1 MADNPVLN
9 RVSGFAAQPMTRQI
23 SLLAGFAASIALAVG
38 LVNWASTPSY
48 EPVYGAM
55 APADTAKAIDVL
67 QTSGITYRIEQGTGL
82 LEVPY
87 DDVLQARMALA
98 SEGFPRNGDG
108 VGFESLYDE
117 QQMGLSSF
125 MEQARYHRAVEAE
138 LARTISA
145 MDSVSGARVHLAI
158 AKQSAFIRRGN
169 ESTASVMVS
178 LLPGVR
184 LSERQLAGVIHL
196 VASSVPNLDS
206 DDVSVVDQAGKLI
219 SNQGEDSDFG
229 YTSEQFR
236 LAQQFENSLSDRI
249 VRILEPILGVGSVRA
264 QVTADMD
271 FTRIESTNEIYD
283 PTTVLRSEQTTQ
295 DITNRGPGGEQPGAL
310 LPQPPQQ
317 GALAAAAAVN
327 VEAPANNLPDREST
341 KETRNYEV
349 NKTISHTRRV
359 PGTIQKLSVA
369 VVVDYVLDDNGDRV
383 ALDQGRV
390 DQITLL
396 VQEAIG
402 FSVERGDTV
411 QVINSPFIA
420 PDPMEPIPEP
430 GFLEQAWVWELGR
443 ALLAIAAVLLL
454 IFTVLRPVIRYSTS
468 YTPPVP
474 VSPSRLESAMADASQ
489 DQDDLSLP
497 GPVTASTEPPKPNYQ
512 QSVAMAR
519 NTAVEQ
525 PARAAY
531 VVKNWIAADG

>member
-1 MADNPVLN
+1 MADNPVLD
-9 RVSGFAAQPMTRQI
+9 RVSGFAAQPVTRQV
-23 SLLAGFAASIALAVG
+23 SLLAGFAASIALAIGV
-38 LVNWASTPSY
+38 VNWASTPSY

-55 APADTAKAIDVL
+55 SPADNATAINVL
-67 QTSGITYRIEQGTGL
+67 QTSGIKYRMEPGTGL

-98 SEGFPRNGDG
+98 SEGFPRNGG
-108 VGFESLYDE
+108 GIGFESLYEE

-138 LARTISA
+138 LSRTISA

-158 AKQSAFIRRGN
+158 AKQSAFMRRGN
-169 ESTASVMVS
+169 EPSASVMVS

-184 LSERQLAGVIHL
+184 LSERQLSGIIHL
-196 VASSVPNLDS
+196 VASSIPNLDS
-206 DDVSVVDQAGKLI
+206 DRVSVVDQAGKLL
-219 SNQGEDSDFG
+219 SSQGEDSDFG

-236 LAQQFENSLSDRI
+236 LAQQFENSLNDRI
-249 VRILEPILGVGSVRA
+249 MAILEPILGVGAVRA

-271 FTRIESTNEIYD
+271 FTRVESTNEIYD

-295 DITNRGPGGEQPGAL
+295 DITNRGAGAGQAPGAL
-310 LPQPPQQ
+310 VAQPPQQ
-317 GALAAAAAVN
+317 GALAAAQDPA
-327 VEAPANNLPDREST
+327 APADNIPDREST

-369 VVVDYVLDDNGDRV
+369 VVVDYVVDGNGERI
-383 ALDQGRV
+383 ALDQARI
-390 DQITLL
+390 DQITAL
-396 VQEAIG
+396 VREAIG
-402 FSVERGDTV
+402 FSAERGDTV
-411 QVINSPFIA
+411 QIINSPFIA
-420 PDPMEPIPEP
+420 PDPIEPIPEP
-430 GFLEQAWVWELGR
+430 GIFEQAWVWELGR
-443 ALLAIAAVLLL
+443 GLLAALAVLAL
-454 IFTVLRPVIRYSTS
+454 IFTVLRPMIRYSTS

-474 VSPSRLESAMADASQ
+474 QTDLRLENAMAEATGVSQ
-489 DQDDLSLP
+489 PPALTGP
-497 GPVTASTEPPKPNYQ
+497 GDMAPPPKRNYQ

-525 PARAAY
+525 PVRAAY

>member
-1 MADNPVLN
+1 MADNPVLD
-9 RVSGFAAQPMTRQI
+9 RVSGFAAQPITRQV

-38 LVNWASTPSY
+38 VVNWASTPSF

-55 APADTAKAIDVL
+55 SPADNATAISVL
-67 QTSGITYRIEQGTGL
+67 QTSGIKYRMEPGTGL
-82 LEVPY
+82 LQVPY

-98 SEGFPRNGDG
+98 SEGFPRNGG
-108 VGFESLYDE
+108 GIGFESLYEE

-138 LARTISA
+138 LARTIAA

-158 AKQSAFIRRGN
+158 AKQSAFMRRGN
-169 ESTASVMVS
+169 EPSASVMVN

-184 LSERQLAGVIHL
+184 LTERKLSGIIHL
-196 VASSVPNLDS
+196 VASSIPNLDS
-206 DDVSVVDQAGKLI
+206 DRVSVVDQAGKLL
-219 SNQGEDSDFG
+219 SSQGEDSDFG

-236 LAQQFENSLSDRI
+236 LAQQFEDSLSDRI
-249 VRILEPILGVGSVRA
+249 IRILEPILGVGSVRA

-310 LPQPPQQ
+310 LAQPPQQ
-317 GALAAAAAVN
+317 GALATAATVN
-327 VEAPANNLPDREST
+327 AEVPADNIPDREST

-383 ALDQGRV
+383 ALDQERI
-390 DQITLL
+390 DQVTSL
-396 VQEAIG
+396 VREAIG
-402 FSVERGDTV
+402 FSVDRGDTV
-411 QVINSPFIA
+411 QVINSPFVA
-420 PDPMEPIPEP
+420 PEPMEPIPEP
-430 GFLEQAWVWELGR
+430 GFFDQAWVWELGR
-443 ALLAIAAVLLL
+443 VLLAISAVLLL
-454 IFTVLRPVIRYSTS
+454 IFTVLRPMIRYSTS
-468 YTPPVP
+468 YTPPAPVP
-474 VSPSRLESAMADASQ
+474 TSRLENVMSEVSQ
-489 DQDDLSLP
+489 DQDALSLP
-497 GPVTASTEPPKPNYQ
+497 GSGEASVEPPKPNYQ

-531 VVKNWIAADG
+531 VVKNWIATDG

>member
-184 LSERQLAGVIHL
+184 LSERQLAGIIHL

-236 LAQQFENSLSDRI
+236 LAQQFESSLSDRI

-295 DITNRGPGGEQPGAL
+295 DITNRGPGGGQPGAL

-454 IFTVLRPVIRYSTS
+454 IFTVLRPMIRYSTS

-474 VSPSRLESAMADASQ
+474 VPPSRLESAMADASQ

>member
-1 MADNPVLN
+1 MADNPVLD
-9 RVSGFAAQPMTRQI
+9 RVSGFAAQPVTRQV
-23 SLLAGFAASIALAVG
+23 SLLAGFAASIALAIGV
-38 LVNWASTPSY
+38 VNWASTPSY

-55 APADTAKAIDVL
+55 SPADNATAITVL
-67 QTSGITYRIEQGTGL
+67 QTSGIKYRMEPGTGL

-98 SEGFPRNGDG
+98 SEGFPRNGG
-108 VGFESLYDE
+108 GIGFESLYEE

-138 LARTISA
+138 LSRTISA

-158 AKQSAFIRRGN
+158 AKQSAFMRRGN
-169 ESTASVMVS
+169 EPSASVMVS

-184 LSERQLAGVIHL
+184 LSERQLSGIIHL
-196 VASSVPNLDS
+196 VASSIPNLDS
-206 DDVSVVDQAGKLI
+206 DRVSVVDQAGKLL
-219 SNQGEDSDFG
+219 SSQGEDSDFG

-236 LAQQFENSLSDRI
+236 LAQQFENSLNDRI
-249 VRILEPILGVGSVRA
+249 MAILEPILGVGAVRA

-271 FTRIESTNEIYD
+271 FTRVESTNEIYD

-295 DITNRGPGGEQPGAL
+295 DITNRGAGAGQAPGAL
-310 LPQPPQQ
+310 VAQPPQQ
-317 GALAAAAAVN
+317 GALAAAQDPA
-327 VEAPANNLPDREST
+327 APADNIPDREST

-369 VVVDYVLDDNGDRV
+369 VVVDYVLNDNGERI
-383 ALDQGRV
+383 ALDQARI
-390 DQITLL
+390 DQITAL
-396 VQEAIG
+396 VREAIG
-402 FSVERGDTV
+402 FSAERGDTV
-411 QVINSPFIA
+411 QIINSPFIA
-420 PDPMEPIPEP
+420 PDPIEPIPEP
-430 GFLEQAWVWELGR
+430 GIFEQAWVWELGR
-443 ALLAIAAVLLL
+443 GLLAALAVLAL
-454 IFTVLRPVIRYSTS
+454 IFTVLRPMIRYSTS

-474 VSPSRLESAMADASQ
+474 QTDLRLENAMAEATAASQ
-489 DQDDLSLP
+489 PAALTGP
-497 GPVTASTEPPKPNYQ
+497 GDVAPPPKRNYQ

-525 PARAAY
+525 PVRAAY

>member
-1 MADNPVLN
+1 MADNPVLD
-9 RVSGFAAQPMTRQI
+9 RVSGFAAQPVTRQV
-23 SLLAGFAASIALAVG
+23 SLLAGFAASIALAIGV
-38 LVNWASTPSY
+38 VNWAMTPSY

-55 APADTAKAIDVL
+55 SPADNATAINVL
-67 QTSGITYRIEQGTGL
+67 QTSGITYRMEPGTGL

-98 SEGFPRNGDG
+98 SEGFPRNGG
-108 VGFESLYDE
+108 GIGFESLYEE

-145 MDSVSGARVHLAI
+145 MNSVSGARVHLAI
-158 AKQSAFIRRGN
+158 AKQSAFMRRGN
-169 ESTASVMVS
+169 EPSASVMVS

-184 LSERQLAGVIHL
+184 LSERQLSGIIHL
-196 VASSVPNLDS
+196 VASSIPNLDS
-206 DDVSVVDQAGKLI
+206 DRVSVVDQAGKLL
-219 SNQGEDSDFG
+219 SSQGEDSDFG
-229 YTSEQFR
+229 YTAEQFR
-236 LAQQFENSLSDRI
+236 LAQQFENSLNDRI
-249 VRILEPILGVGSVRA
+249 MAILEPILGVGAVRA

-283 PTTVLRSEQTTQ
+283 PSTVLRSEQTTQ
-295 DITNRGPGGEQPGAL
+295 DITNRGAGAGQAPGDL
-310 LPQPPQQ
+310 VNQPPQQ
-317 GALAAAAAVN
+317 GALAVAQD
-327 VEAPANNLPDREST
+327 PAGPADAIPDREST

-369 VVVDYVLDDNGDRV
+369 VVVDYVLDDNGDRI
-383 ALDQGRV
+383 ALDQARI
-390 DQITLL
+390 DQVTAL
-396 VQEAIG
+396 VREAIG
-402 FSVERGDTV
+402 FSAERGDTV

-420 PDPMEPIPEP
+420 PAPIEPIPEP
-430 GFLEQAWVWELGR
+430 GLLEQAWVWEIGR
-443 ALLAIAAVLLL
+443 GLLAALAVLVL
-454 IFTVLRPVIRYSTS
+454 IFTVLRPMIRYSTS
-468 YTPPVP
+468 YTPPAAP
-474 VSPSRLESAMADASQ
+474 QTDLRLENAMAEATSAGQ
-489 DQDDLSLP
+489 PPALSAP
-497 GPVTASTEPPKPNYQ
+497 SDVAPPPKRNYQ

-525 PARAAY
+525 PVRAAY

>member
-1 MADNPVLN
+1 MADNPVLD
-9 RVSGFAAQPMTRQI
+9 RVSGFAAQPVTRQV
-23 SLLAGFAASIALAVG
+23 SLLAGFAASIALAIGV
-38 LVNWASTPSY
+38 VNWASTPSY

-55 APADTAKAIDVL
+55 SPADNATAITVL
-67 QTSGITYRIEQGTGL
+67 QTSGIKYRMEPGTGL

-98 SEGFPRNGDG
+98 SEGFPRNGG
-108 VGFESLYDE
+108 GIGFESLYEE

-158 AKQSAFIRRGN
+158 AKQSAFMRRGN
-169 ESTASVMVS
+169 EPSASVMVS

-184 LSERQLAGVIHL
+184 LSERQLSGIIHL
-196 VASSVPNLDS
+196 VASSIPNLDS
-206 DDVSVVDQAGKLI
+206 DRVSVVDQAGKLL
-219 SNQGEDSDFG
+219 SSQGEDSDFG
-229 YTSEQFR
+229 YTAEQFR
-236 LAQQFENSLSDRI
+236 LAQQFENSLNDRI
-249 VRILEPILGVGSVRA
+249 MAILEPILGVGAVRA

-295 DITNRGPGGEQPGAL
+295 DITNRGAGAGQAPGVLAA
-310 LPQPPQQ
+310 QPPQQ
-317 GALAAAAAVN
+317 GALAANQDPAAPVDN
-327 VEAPANNLPDREST
+327 IPDREST

-369 VVVDYVLDDNGDRV
+369 VVVDYVLDDNGERI
-383 ALDQGRV
+383 ALDQARI
-390 DQITLL
+390 DQITAL
-396 VQEAIG
+396 VREAIG
-402 FSVERGDTV
+402 FSAERGDTV
-411 QVINSPFIA
+411 QIINSPFIA
-420 PDPMEPIPEP
+420 PDPIEPIPEP
-430 GFLEQAWVWELGR
+430 GLFEQAWVWELGR
-443 ALLAIAAVLLL
+443 GLLAALAVLAL
-454 IFTVLRPVIRYSTS
+454 IFTVLRPMIRYSTS
-468 YTPPVP
+468 YTPPLP
-474 VSPSRLESAMADASQ
+474 QTDLRLENAMAEATAASQ
-489 DQDDLSLP
+489 PAALSGP
-497 GPVTASTEPPKPNYQ
+497 GDVPPPPRRNYQ

-525 PARAAY
+525 PVRAAY

>member
-1 MADNPVLN
+1 MADNPVLD
-9 RVSGFAAQPMTRQI
+9 RVSGFAAQPVTRQV
-23 SLLAGFAASIALAVG
+23 SLLAGFAASIALAIGV
-38 LVNWASTPSY
+38 VNWASTPSY

-55 APADTAKAIDVL
+55 SPADNATAITVL
-67 QTSGITYRIEQGTGL
+67 QTSGIKYRMEPGTGL

-98 SEGFPRNGDG
+98 SEGFPRNGG
-108 VGFESLYDE
+108 GIGFESLYEE

-158 AKQSAFIRRGN
+158 AKQSAFMRRGN
-169 ESTASVMVS
+169 EPSASVMVS

-184 LSERQLAGVIHL
+184 LSERQLSGIIHL
-196 VASSVPNLDS
+196 VASSIPNLDS
-206 DDVSVVDQAGKLI
+206 DRVSVVDQAGKLL
-219 SNQGEDSDFG
+219 SSQGEDSDFG
-229 YTSEQFR
+229 YTAEQFR
-236 LAQQFENSLSDRI
+236 LAQQFENSLNDRI
-249 VRILEPILGVGSVRA
+249 MAILEPILGVGAVRA

-271 FTRIESTNEIYD
+271 FTRVESTNEIYD

-295 DITNRGPGGEQPGAL
+295 DITNRGAGAGQAPGAL
-310 LPQPPQQ
+310 VAQPPQQ
-317 GALAAAAAVN
+317 GALAVNQDPAAPVDN
-327 VEAPANNLPDREST
+327 IPDREST

-369 VVVDYVLDDNGDRV
+369 VVVDYVLNDNGERI
-383 ALDQGRV
+383 ALDQARI
-390 DQITLL
+390 DQITAL
-396 VQEAIG
+396 VREAIG
-402 FSVERGDTV
+402 FSAERGDTV
-411 QVINSPFIA
+411 QIINSPFIA
-420 PDPMEPIPEP
+420 PDPIEPIPEP
-430 GFLEQAWVWELGR
+430 GLFEQAWVWELGR
-443 ALLAIAAVLLL
+443 GLLAALAVLAL
-454 IFTVLRPVIRYSTS
+454 IFTVLRPMIRYSTS

-474 VSPSRLESAMADASQ
+474 QTDLRLENAMAEATAASQ
-489 DQDDLSLP
+489 PAALSGP
-497 GPVTASTEPPKPNYQ
+497 GDVPPPPRRNYQ

-525 PARAAY
+525 PVRAAY

>member
-1 MADNPVLN
+1 MADNPVLD
-9 RVSGFAAQPMTRQI
+9 RLSGFAAQPATRQL
-23 SLLAGFAASIALAVG
+23 SLLTGFAASVALAVG

-55 APADTAKAIDVL
+55 SPADNATAINVL
-67 QTSGITYRIEQGTGL
+67 QTSGIKYRMEPGTGL

-98 SEGFPRNGDG
+98 SEGFPRNGG
-108 VGFESLYDE
+108 GIGFESLYEE

-138 LARTISA
+138 LSRTIAA

-158 AKQSAFIRRGN
+158 AKQSAFMRRGN
-169 ESTASVMVS
+169 EPSASVMVN

-184 LSERQLAGVIHL
+184 LSERQLAGIIHL
-196 VASSVPNLDS
+196 VASSIPNLDS
-206 DDVSVVDQAGKLI
+206 DRVSVVDQAGKLL
-219 SNQGEDSDFG
+219 SSQGEDSDFG
-229 YTSEQFR
+229 YTAEQFR
-236 LAQQFENSLSDRI
+236 LAQQFENSLNDRI
-249 VRILEPILGVGSVRA
+249 MAILEPILGVGAVRA

-271 FTRIESTNEIYD
+271 FTRVESTNEIYD

-295 DITNRGPGGEQPGAL
+295 DVTNRSAGTATNAGAL
-310 LPQPPQQ
+310 AAQPPQQ
-317 GALAAAAAVN
+317 GALEAADQQQVADN
-327 VEAPANNLPDREST
+327 IPDRESL

-369 VVVDYVLDDNGDRV
+369 VVVDYAADENGERIP
-383 ALDQGRV
+383 LDQARI
-390 DQITLL
+390 DQITAL
-396 VQEAIG
+396 VREAIG
-402 FSVERGDTV
+402 FSAERGDTV

-420 PDPMEPIPEP
+420 PAPIEPIPEP

-443 ALLAIAAVLLL
+443 GLMAAAAVLAL
-454 IFTVLRPVIRYSTS
+454 IFAVLRPMIRYSTS
-468 YTPPVP
+468 YTPPAP
-474 VSPSRLESAMADASQ
+474 SQASRLENAMAQASSGAPEALALSGPDA
-489 DQDDLSLP
+489 P
-497 GPVTASTEPPKPNYQ
+497 PAPPPKPNYH

-525 PARAAY
+525 PVRAAY

>member
-1 MADNPVLN
+1 MADNPVLD
-9 RVSGFAAQPMTRQI
+9 RLSGFAAQPVTRQL
-23 SLLAGFAASIALAVG
+23 SLLAGFAASVALAIGV
-38 LVNWASTPSY
+38 VNWASTPSY

-55 APADTAKAIDVL
+55 SPADNATAINVL
-67 QTSGITYRIEQGTGL
+67 QTSGIKYRMEPGTGL

-98 SEGFPRNGDG
+98 SEGFPRNGG
-108 VGFESLYDE
+108 GIGFESLYEE

-138 LARTISA
+138 LARTIAA

-158 AKQSAFIRRGN
+158 AKQSAFMRRGN
-169 ESTASVMVS
+169 EPSASVMVN

-184 LSERQLAGVIHL
+184 LNDRQLAGIIHL
-196 VASSVPNLDS
+196 VASSIPNLDS
-206 DDVSVVDQAGKLI
+206 DRVSVVDQAGKLL
-219 SNQGEDSDFG
+219 SSQGEDTEFG
-229 YTSEQFR
+229 YTAEQFR
-236 LAQQFENSLSDRI
+236 LAQQFENSLNDRI
-249 VRILEPILGVGSVRA
+249 IAILEPILGPDAVRA

-295 DITNRGPGGEQPGAL
+295 DITNRGAGGGNAGELVA
-310 LPQPPQQ
+310 QPPQP
-317 GALAAAAAVN
+317 GVAPDPAAQN
-327 VEAPANNLPDREST
+327 VAQNVPDRESL

-369 VVVDYVLDDNGDRV
+369 VVVDYVLDENGERT
-383 ALDQGRV
+383 ALDQPRI
-390 DQITLL
+390 DQITAL
-396 VQEAIG
+396 VREAIG
-402 FSVERGDTV
+402 FSAQRGDSV
-411 QVINSPFIA
+411 QVINSPFVA
-420 PDPMEPIPEP
+420 PAPLEPVPEP
-430 GFLEQAWVWELGR
+430 GLLEQAWVWEVGR
-443 ALLAIAAVLLL
+443 GALAAIAVLAL
-454 IFTVLRPVIRYSTS
+454 IFAVLRPMVRYSTS
-468 YTPPVP
+468 YVPPAP
-474 VSPSRLESAMADASQ
+474 AAPSRLENAMAEASAEAET
-489 DQDDLSLP
+489 LSLS
-497 GPVTASTEPPKPNYQ
+497 GPAASPAVVPKPNYH

-525 PARAAY
+525 PVRAAY

>member
-1 MADNPVLN
+1 MADNPVLD
-9 RVSGFAAQPMTRQI
+9 RVSGFAAQPVTRQV
-23 SLLAGFAASIALAVG
+23 SLLAGFAASIALAIGV
-38 LVNWASTPSY
+38 VNWASTPSY

-55 APADTAKAIDVL
+55 SPADNATAINVL
-67 QTSGITYRIEQGTGL
+67 QTSGIKYRMEPGTGL

-98 SEGFPRNGDG
+98 SEGFPRNGG
-108 VGFESLYDE
+108 GIGFESLYEE

-138 LARTISA
+138 LSRTISA

-158 AKQSAFIRRGN
+158 AKQSAFMRRGN
-169 ESTASVMVS
+169 EPSASVMVS

-184 LSERQLAGVIHL
+184 LSERQLSGIIHL
-196 VASSVPNLDS
+196 VASSIPNLDS
-206 DDVSVVDQAGKLI
+206 DRVSVVDQAGKLL
-219 SNQGEDSDFG
+219 SSQGEDSDFG

-236 LAQQFENSLSDRI
+236 LAQQFENSLNDRI
-249 VRILEPILGVGSVRA
+249 MAILEPILGVGAVRA

-271 FTRIESTNEIYD
+271 FTRVESTNEIYD

-295 DITNRGPGGEQPGAL
+295 DITNRGAGAGQAPGAL
-310 LPQPPQQ
+310 VAQPPQQ
-317 GALAAAAAVN
+317 GALAAAQDPA
-327 VEAPANNLPDREST
+327 APADNIPDREST

-369 VVVDYVLDDNGDRV
+369 VVVDYVLDDNGERI
-383 ALDQGRV
+383 ALDQARI
-390 DQITLL
+390 DQITAL
-396 VQEAIG
+396 VREAIG
-402 FSVERGDTV
+402 FSAERGDTV
-411 QVINSPFIA
+411 QIINSPFIA
-420 PDPMEPIPEP
+420 PDPIEPIPEP
-430 GFLEQAWVWELGR
+430 GIFEQAWVWELGR
-443 ALLAIAAVLLL
+443 GLLAALAVLAL
-454 IFTVLRPVIRYSTS
+454 IFTVLRPMIRYSTS

-474 VSPSRLESAMADASQ
+474 QTDLRLENAMAEATAASQ
-489 DQDDLSLP
+489 PAALTGP
-497 GPVTASTEPPKPNYQ
+497 GDVAPPPKRNYQ

-525 PARAAY
+525 PVRAAY

>member
-1 MADNPVLN
+1 MADNPVLD
-9 RVSGFAAQPMTRQI
+9 RVSGFAAQPVTRQV
-23 SLLAGFAASIALAVG
+23 SLLAGFAASIALAIGV
-38 LVNWASTPSY
+38 VNWASTPSY

-55 APADTAKAIDVL
+55 SPADNATAITVL
-67 QTSGITYRIEQGTGL
+67 QTSGIKYRMEPGTGL

-98 SEGFPRNGDG
+98 SEGFPRNGG
-108 VGFESLYDE
+108 GIGFESLYEE

-138 LARTISA
+138 LSRTISA

-158 AKQSAFIRRGN
+158 AKQSAFMRRGN
-169 ESTASVMVS
+169 EPSASVMVS

-184 LSERQLAGVIHL
+184 LSERQLSGIIHL
-196 VASSVPNLDS
+196 VASSIPNLDS
-206 DDVSVVDQAGKLI
+206 DRVSVVDQQGKLL
-219 SNQGEDSDFG
+219 SSQGEDSDFG

-236 LAQQFENSLSDRI
+236 LAQQFENSLNDRI
-249 VRILEPILGVGSVRA
+249 MAILEPILGVGAVRA

-271 FTRIESTNEIYD
+271 FTRVESTNEIYD

-295 DITNRGPGGEQPGAL
+295 DITNRGAGAGQAPGAL
-310 LPQPPQQ
+310 VAQPPQQ
-317 GALAAAAAVN
+317 GALAAAQDPA
-327 VEAPANNLPDREST
+327 APADNIPDREST

-369 VVVDYVLDDNGDRV
+369 VVVDYVLDDNGERI
-383 ALDQGRV
+383 ALDQARI
-390 DQITLL
+390 DQITAL
-396 VQEAIG
+396 VREAIG
-402 FSVERGDTV
+402 FSAERGDTV
-411 QVINSPFIA
+411 QIINSPFIA
-420 PDPMEPIPEP
+420 PDPIEPIPEP
-430 GFLEQAWVWELGR
+430 GIFEQAWVWELGR
-443 ALLAIAAVLLL
+443 GLLAALAVLAL
-454 IFTVLRPVIRYSTS
+454 IFTVLRPMIRYSTS

-474 VSPSRLESAMADASQ
+474 QTDLRLENAMAEATAASQ
-489 DQDDLSLP
+489 PAALSGP
-497 GPVTASTEPPKPNYQ
+497 GDVAPPPKRNYQ

-525 PARAAY
+525 PVRAAY

>member
-9 RVSGFAAQPMTRQI
+9 RVSGFAAQPVTRQI
-23 SLLAGFAASIALAVG
+23 SLLAGFAASIALAIGV
-38 LVNWASTPSY
+38 VNWASTPSY

-55 APADTAKAIDVL
+55 APADTATAINVL
-67 QTSGITYRIEQGTGL
+67 QTSGISYRIEQGTGL

-87 DDVLQARMALA
+87 GDVLQARMALA
-98 SEGFPRNGDG
+98 SEGFPRNGG
-108 VGFESLYDE
+108 GIGFESLYDE

-158 AKQSAFIRRGN
+158 AKQSAFIRSGN
-169 ESTASVMVS
+169 EPSASVMVN

-184 LSERQLAGVIHL
+184 LSERQLSGIIHL
-196 VASSVPNLDS
+196 VASSIPNLDS
-206 DDVSVVDQAGKLI
+206 GGVSVVDQGGKLL
-219 SNQGEDSDFG
+219 SSQGEDSDFG

-249 VRILEPILGVGSVRA
+249 IRILEPILGVGSVRA

-283 PTTVLRSEQTTQ
+283 PTTALRSEQTTQ
-295 DITNRGPGGEQPGAL
+295 DVTNRGPGGERPGAL

-317 GALAAAAAVN
+317 GALAAAPT
-327 VEAPANNLPDREST
+327 EAPIENIPDREST

-383 ALDQGRV
+383 ALDQERI

-396 VQEAIG
+396 VREAIG
-402 FSVERGDTV
+402 FSVDRGDTV

-430 GFLEQAWVWELGR
+430 GLLEQAWVWELGR
-443 ALLAIAAVLLL
+443 ALLAVGAVLLL
-454 IFTVLRPVIRYSTS
+454 IFTVLRPMIRYSTT
-468 YTPPVP
+468 YAPPAPVP
-474 VSPSRLESAMADASQ
+474 PSRLENAMAEAGS
-489 DQDDLSLP
+489 DQDALSLP
-497 GPVTASTEPPKPNYQ
+497 GPGAASAEPPKPNYQ

>member
-184 LSERQLAGVIHL
+184 LSERQLAGIIHL

-295 DITNRGPGGEQPGAL
+295 DITNRGPGGERPGAL

-317 GALAAAAAVN
+317 GALAAAAAAN

-341 KETRNYEV
+341 RETRNYEV

-454 IFTVLRPVIRYSTS
+454 IFTVLRPMIRYSTS

>member
-1 MADNPVLN
+1 MADNPVLD
-9 RVSGFAAQPMTRQI
+9 RVSGFAAQPVTRQV
-23 SLLAGFAASIALAVG
+23 SLLAGFAASIALAIGV
-38 LVNWASTPSY
+38 VNWASTPSY

-55 APADTAKAIDVL
+55 SPADNATAINVL
-67 QTSGITYRIEQGTGL
+67 QTSGIKYRMEPGTGL

-98 SEGFPRNGDG
+98 SEGFPRNGG
-108 VGFESLYDE
+108 GIGFESLYEE

-138 LARTISA
+138 LSRTISA

-158 AKQSAFIRRGN
+158 AKQSAFMRRGN
-169 ESTASVMVS
+169 EPSASVMVS

-184 LSERQLAGVIHL
+184 LSERQLSGIIHL
-196 VASSVPNLDS
+196 VASSIPNLDS
-206 DDVSVVDQAGKLI
+206 DRVSVVDQQGKLL
-219 SNQGEDSDFG
+219 SSQGEDSDFG

-236 LAQQFENSLSDRI
+236 LAQQFENSLNDRI
-249 VRILEPILGVGSVRA
+249 MAILEPILGVGAVRA

-271 FTRIESTNEIYD
+271 FTRVESTNEIYD

-295 DITNRGPGGEQPGAL
+295 DITNRGAGAGQAPGAL
-310 LPQPPQQ
+310 VAQPPQQ
-317 GALAAAAAVN
+317 GALAAAQDPA
-327 VEAPANNLPDREST
+327 APADNIPDREST

-369 VVVDYVLDDNGDRV
+369 VVVDYVLDDNGERI
-383 ALDQGRV
+383 ALDQARI
-390 DQITLL
+390 DQITAL
-396 VQEAIG
+396 VREAIG
-402 FSVERGDTV
+402 FSAERGDTV
-411 QVINSPFIA
+411 QIINSPFIA
-420 PDPMEPIPEP
+420 PDPIEPIPEP
-430 GFLEQAWVWELGR
+430 GIFEQAWVWELGR
-443 ALLAIAAVLLL
+443 GLLAALAVLAL
-454 IFTVLRPVIRYSTS
+454 IFTVLRPMIRYSTS

-474 VSPSRLESAMADASQ
+474 QTDLRLENAMAEATAASQ
-489 DQDDLSLP
+489 PAALTGP
-497 GPVTASTEPPKPNYQ
+497 GDVAPPPKRNYQ

-525 PARAAY
+525 PVRAAY

>member
-236 LAQQFENSLSDRI
+236 LAQQFENTLSDRI

-341 KETRNYEV
+341 RETRNYEV

-454 IFTVLRPVIRYSTS
+454 IFTVLRPMIRYSTS

>member
-1 MADNPVLN
+1 MADNPVLD
-9 RVSGFAAQPMTRQI
+9 RVSGFAAQPITRQL
-23 SLLAGFAASIALAVG
+23 SLLVGFAASIALAVG
-38 LVNWASTPSY
+38 VVNWASTPSF

-55 APADTAKAIDVL
+55 SPADNATAISVL
-67 QTSGITYRIEQGTGL
+67 QTSGIEYRMEPGTGL

-87 DDVLQARMALA
+87 DEVLQARMALA
-98 SEGFPRNGDG
+98 SEGFPRNGG
-108 VGFESLYDE
+108 GIGFESLYEE

-138 LARTISA
+138 LARTITA

-158 AKQSAFIRRGN
+158 AKQSAFMRRGN
-169 ESTASVMVS
+169 EPSASVMVN

-184 LSERQLAGVIHL
+184 LSERKLSGIIHL
-196 VASSVPNLDS
+196 VASSIPNLDS
-206 DDVSVVDQAGKLI
+206 DRVSVVDQAGKLL
-219 SNQGEDSDFG
+219 SGQGEDSDFG

-236 LAQQFENSLSDRI
+236 LAQQFEDSLSDRI
-249 VRILEPILGVGSVRA
+249 IRILEPILGVGSVRA

-295 DITNRGPGGEQPGAL
+295 DITNRGPAGEQPGEL

-317 GALAAAAAVN
+317 GALAAAPTVN
-327 VEAPANNLPDREST
+327 AEAPVDNIPDREST

-383 ALDQGRV
+383 ALDQERI
-390 DQITLL
+390 DQVTSL
-396 VQEAIG
+396 VREAIG
-402 FSVERGDTV
+402 FSVDRGDTV
-411 QVINSPFIA
+411 QVINSPFVA
-420 PDPMEPIPEP
+420 PEPVEPIPEP
-430 GFLEQAWVWELGR
+430 GLFEQAWVWELGR
-443 ALLAIAAVLLL
+443 VLLAISAVLLL
-454 IFTVLRPVIRYSTS
+454 IFTVLRPMIRYSTS
-468 YTPPVP
+468 YTPPAP
-474 VSPSRLESAMADASQ
+474 IATSRLENAMAGASQ
-489 DQDDLSLP
+489 DQDVLSLP
-497 GPVTASTEPPKPNYQ
+497 GSGEASLEAPKPNYQ

-531 VVKNWIAADG
+531 VVKNWMATDG